1 MKGPLTTNELLKQ
14 SKLIIR
20 KVQLQYSDTETFK
33 IDQKKINVKVSEERL
48 YQCFGKI

>member
-20 KVQLQYSDTETFK
+20 KVQLQFSDTE